1 MASNVKSAI
10 VLFAHGA
17 RDAQWSEPFRKM
29 QSMVREK
36 KPGVPVELAFL
47 ELMQPSLD
55 EAIAD
60 LVARGIK
67 NISVIPLFMAQGG
80 HLKKDL
86 PRRLSEIRKHHPTIS
101 FRISPPIGEVEGI
114 LTAIADW
121 ICKEHNP

>member
-17 RDAQWSEPFRKM
+17 RDSQWAEPFRKM
-29 QSMVREK
+29 QDMVREK

-60 LVARGIK
+60 LAARGIK
-67 NISVIPLFMAQGG
+67 NIRVIPLFMAQGG
-80 HLKKDL
+80 HLKEDL
-86 PRRLSEIRKHHPTIS
+86 PLKLAEIRRRCPAIS
-101 FRISPPIGEVEGI
+101 FRISPPIGEAQAI
-114 LTAIADW
+114 LAAIADW
-121 ICKEHNP
+121 ICSEHG

>member
-1 MASNVKSAI
+1 MTPKSAI

-17 RDAQWSEPFRKM
+17 RDSQWAEPFRKM

-60 LVARGIK
+60 LAARGIK

-80 HLKKDL
+80 HLKQDL
-86 PRRLSEIRKHHPTIS
+86 PLKLAEIRKHHPAIS
-101 FRISPPIGEVEGI
+101 FKISQPIGEVKGI
-114 LTAIADW
+114 LSAIAYW
-121 ICKEHNP
+121 ICSEHD

>member
-17 RDAQWSEPFRKM
+17 RDSQWAEPFRKM
-29 QSMVREK
+29 QSMVRDK

-60 LVARGIK
+60 LAARGIK

-80 HLKKDL
+80 HLKEDL
-86 PRRLSEIRKHHPTIS
+86 PLKLAEIRRHHPSIS
-101 FRISPPIGEVEGI
+101 FRISPPIGEAQAI
-114 LTAIADW
+114 LATIADW
-121 ICKEHNP
+121 ICSEHG

>member
-1 MASNVKSAI
+1 MTPKSAI

-17 RDAQWSEPFRKM
+17 RDSQWAEPFRKM

-60 LVARGIK
+60 LAARGIK

-80 HLKKDL
+80 HLKQDL
-86 PRRLSEIRKHHPTIS
+86 PLKLAEIRKHHPAIS
-101 FRISPPIGEVEGI
+101 FKISQPIGEVKGI
-114 LTAIADW
+114 LSAIANW
-121 ICKEHNP
+121 ICSEHN

>member
-1 MASNVKSAI
+1 MTPKSAI

-17 RDAQWSEPFRKM
+17 RDSQWAEPFRKM

-60 LVARGIK
+60 LAARGIK

-80 HLKKDL
+80 HLKQDL
-86 PRRLSEIRKHHPTIS
+86 PLKLAEIRKHHPAIS
-101 FRISPPIGEVEGI
+101 FRISPPIGEAQAI
-114 LTAIADW
+114 LAAIADW
-121 ICKEHNP
+121 ICSEHG

>member
-17 RDAQWSEPFRKM
+17 RDSQWAEPFRKM

-60 LVARGIK
+60 LAARGIK

-80 HLKKDL
+80 HLKEDL
-86 PRRLSEIRKHHPTIS
+86 PLKLEQIRQRHPAIS
-101 FRISPPIGEVEGI
+101 FRISPPIGEAQAI
-114 LTAIADW
+114 LAAIADW
-121 ICKEHNP
+121 ICSEHG

>member
-1 MASNVKSAI
+1 MTDSAI
-10 VLFAHGA
+10 VMFAHGA
-17 RDAQWSEPFRKM
+17 RDAQWAEPFRKM

-60 LVARGIK
+60 LAARGIK

-80 HLKKDL
+80 HLKQDL
-86 PRRLSEIRKHHPTIS
+86 PLKLAEIRKHHPAIS
-101 FRISPPIGEVEGI
+101 FKISQPIGEVKGI
-114 LTAIADW
+114 LSAIANW
-121 ICKEHNP
+121 ICSEHG

>member
-1 MASNVKSAI
+1 MTPKSAI

-17 RDAQWSEPFRKM
+17 RDSQWAEPFRKM

-60 LVARGIK
+60 LAARGIK

-80 HLKKDL
+80 HLKQDL
-86 PRRLSEIRKHHPTIS
+86 PRKLEQIRRHHPAIS
-101 FRISPPIGEVEGI
+101 FRISAPIGEAQAI
-114 LTAIADW
+114 LAAIADW
-121 ICKEHNP
+121 ICREHG

>member
-1 MASNVKSAI
+1 MTPKSAI

-17 RDAQWSEPFRKM
+17 RDGQWAEPFRKM

-60 LVARGIK
+60 LAARGIK

-80 HLKKDL
+80 HLKQDL
-86 PRRLSEIRKHHPTIS
+86 PLKLAEIRKHHPAIS
-101 FRISPPIGEVEGI
+101 FKISQPIGEVKGI
-114 LTAIADW
+114 LSAIANW
-121 ICKEHNP
+121 ICSEHG

>member
-1 MASNVKSAI
+1 MTQKSAI

-17 RDAQWSEPFRKM
+17 RDSQWAEPFRKM
-29 QSMVREK
+29 QSMVRDK

-60 LVARGIK
+60 LAARGIK

-80 HLKKDL
+80 HLKQDL
-86 PRRLSEIRKHHPTIS
+86 PLNLAEIRRHHPAIS
-101 FRISPPIGEVEGI
+101 FRISQPIGEVEGI
-114 LTAIADW
+114 LSAIANW
-121 ICKEHNP
+121 ICSEHG